1 MDYQKITELLTKLVL
16 LSRQESVH
24 PVRRSAAADAA
35 YLYSELIDRDVDSM
49 HYKQIKSDF
58 INAINNLKYDSR
70 EYIKALETKK
80 DKQWNLSIKITVP
93 VHSENKQVVQ
103 WVEPY
108 HFLAPI
114 QKSGQQCGFLM
125 GSSKWWLSQTESKHV
140 KNLKN

>member
-58 INAINNLKYDSR
+58 INAINNLKYEPV
-70 EYIKALETKK
+70 EYIKSLETKK
-80 DKQWNLSIKITVP
+80 KETI
-93 VHSENKQVVQ
+93 
-103 WVEPY
+103 
-108 HFLAPI
+108 
-114 QKSGQQCGFLM
+114 
-125 GSSKWWLSQTESKHV
+125 
-140 KNLKN
+140 